1 MFLVYP
7 PNSCIKIVLDISW
20 DDCNTQ
26 EKLETRVM
34 QIFVFFGGG
43 GWRGVNKVLYGL
55 CESSEFLGFLIPVI
69 LYITYIHITE
79 TILCCYLTMIPS
91 CYLLLSTCQ
100 EALLHFL
107 RLDLDQLQAEQSTTT
122 ITLRTCRLGLKQ
134 MITLFHTIAKFKE
147 GNENTVNKTNSL
159 WIHVDFIPCKL

>member
-1 MFLVYP
+1 M
-7 PNSCIKIVLDISW
+7 
-20 DDCNTQ
+20 
-26 EKLETRVM
+26 
-34 QIFVFFGGG
+34 
-43 GWRGVNKVLYGL
+43 
-55 CESSEFLGFLIPVI
+55 GFLIPVI
-69 LYITYIHITE
+69 LYITYIHKTE
-79 TILCCYLTMIPS
+79 TIFCCYLAMIPS

-134 MITLFHTIAKFKE
+134 MLTLFHTITKFKE

-159 WIHVDFIPCKL
+159 WIHVDFIPCKLQKWPLFFFSCFVYSLLFCFAKLIMMVCCLNNVSFLSGLLVGWETDRYCLID